1 MSRKLT
7 DIEIDFIQDHLQKH
21 GIADSLVLSELTDHL
36 SILTEAELNSE
47 SNFYDAFTIALKK
60 FNQKDLLNISR
71 NKESFYAHPKF
82 LNRNFFIVFG
92 IISLVVFLVGVY
104 LRINLL
110 PGRKA
115 LQIIGAVSFG
125 YVYLP
130 LLLLYWL
137 TEYANKAKYIT
148 GFMVL
153 FAAFHAFVGWYLNW
167 PITWLFMT
175 VTALF
180 AILFLTIFI
189 LIPKL
194 KTSNHET

>member
-1 MSRKLT
+1 MSRKLS

-21 GIADSLVLSELTDHL
+21 GIADSPVLSELTDHL
-36 SILTEAELNSE
+36 SILTEAELDSE
-47 SNFYDAFTIALKK
+47 SDFHDAFTIALRK
-60 FNQKDLLNISR
+60 FNRKDLLNIPR

-82 LNRNFFIVFG
+82 LNKFFFIIFG
-92 IISLVVFLVGVY
+92 IISLVIFLVGVY

-125 YVYLP
+125 YIYLP

-137 TEYANKAKYIT
+137 TEYANKVKYIT

-167 PITWLFMT
+167 PITWLFII

-180 AILFLTIFI
+180 LILFLIIFI

-194 KTSNHET
+194 KNK

>member
-7 DIEIDFIQDHLQKH
+7 DIEIDFIQDHLQKN
-21 GIADSLVLSELTDHL
+21 GVKDTLVLAELTDHL

-47 SNFYDAFTIALKK
+47 SDFYKSFTIALKN
-60 FNQKDLLNISR
+60 FNRKNLINISR

-82 LNRNFFIVFG
+82 LNKTFLIVFG
-92 IISLVVFLVGVY
+92 LVSIVIFIVGIY
-104 LRINLL
+104 LRVNLL
-110 PGRKA
+110 PGRRA

-148 GFMVL
+148 GIMFL
-153 FAAFHAFVGWYLNW
+153 FAAFHAFIGWHLNW
-167 PITWLFMT
+167 SIAWLFMI
-175 VTALF
+175 VTGLF
-180 AILFLTIFI
+180 AVLFLTIFI

-194 KTSNHET
+194 KTSNHEK